1 LQHTRHS
8 SVSGVIELRLSA
20 RMRPPVLKADSEG
33 TVLKDIA
40 NKSRAIAESTG
51 YLFAFVL
58 HQLRISNLS
67 SVLTNSSSKYASN
80 SNFARR
86 LPLVWAH

>member
-1 LQHTRHS
+1 MRHS

-20 RMRPPVLKADSEG
+20 RIRPPALNTDSEG
-33 TVLKDIA
+33 TMLNGIA
-40 NKSRAIAESTG
+40 RKSRAIAERTG

-67 SVLTNSSSKYASN
+67 SVLKNTLFRYASSSD
-80 SNFARR
+80 FGRR
-86 LPLVWAH
+86 LPLIWDY